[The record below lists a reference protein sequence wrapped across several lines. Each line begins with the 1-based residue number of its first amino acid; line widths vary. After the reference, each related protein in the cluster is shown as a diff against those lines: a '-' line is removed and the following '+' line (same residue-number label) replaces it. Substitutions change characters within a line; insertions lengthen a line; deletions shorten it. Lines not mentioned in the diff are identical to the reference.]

1 MSNTLQMKCPSRAV
15 VNAGDFANALKK
27 VSPILK
33 RSVIPVLEEVCVRF
47 SNGQCILTATD
58 LTTWITAEIPAEG
71 DDFSFVFSRTKDV
84 GRVCRNVSG
93 KIVIELNETA
103 TEKYS
108 HPVVTMTCGSRAAE
122 FDAYSAKDF
131 PTTPVL
137 KETPAFS
144 VNAADLLERINK
156 VAYATEKVSTEARE
170 IRSCVQFA
178 GKRIYALDGMRAAW
192 DEGDMN
198 FTQPFMVR
206 ADMLRYLKVFGA
218 SQVDFIFSRPHLSVT
233 DGTTTVIFR
242 MTESEPY
249 NLARAIPQK
258 YLEELSVSP
267 KEFLCELKYLSD
279 VIPTTNKPYVYLR
292 GTELFMSVS
301 GKRFS
306 TSVDIHRT
314 SDMTVGLNLYYLT
327 DALKQFAA
335 EKRVTV
341 KISGVYSPVVIEA
354 KGRSDRA
361 LILPVRVSADAAA

>member
-1 MSNTLQMKCPSRAV
+1 MSDTLQMKRPLRAV

-27 VSPILK
+27 VSPVLK

-47 SNGQCILTATD
+47 SNGRCILTATD
-58 LTTWITAEIPAEG
+58 LTMWITAEIPAEG

-84 GRVCRNVSG
+84 GRVCRNFSG
-93 KIVIELNETA
+93 RITIELDEIV

-108 HPVVTMTCGSRAAE
+108 HPVITMTCGSRAAE

-144 VNAADLLERINK
+144 VIAAGLLERINK

-192 DEGDMN
+192 DEGNMD

-206 ADMLRYLKVFGA
+206 ADMLRYLKVFGT
-218 SQVDFIFSRPHLSVT
+218 SQVDFIFSTPHLAVT
-233 DGTTTVIFR
+233 DGKTTIILR
-242 MTESEPY
+242 MTESAPY
-249 NLARAIPQK
+249 DLTRAIPQK
-258 YLEELSVSP
+258 YEEELSVSP
-267 KEFLCELKYLSD
+267 KELLRELKYLSD
-279 VIPTTNKPYVYLR
+279 VIPSTNRPYVYLR
-292 GTELFMSVS
+292 GMELFMSIN
-301 GKRFS
+301 GKKFR
-306 TSVDIHRT
+306 TTVDIHRT
-314 SDMTVGLNLYYLT
+314 SDATVGLNLHYLT
-327 DALKQFAA
+327 DALKQFAT
-335 EKRVTV
+335 ERRVTV
-341 KISGVYSPVVIEA
+341 KISGIYSPVVIEA

-361 LILPVRVSADAAA
+361 LILPVRLSAAAAA